1 MMRAFS
7 LAEAK
12 SWLGATLA
20 GKSIASE
27 TVQFKGVSTDTR
39 AVGEGLLF
47 VALRGE
53 RFDGHQFLEQARS
66 QGAVAAVVDVAD
78 DSVALPQLVVDD
90 TVAALAALAA
100 GNRNESNAKL
110 VAITGSS
117 GKTTVRQLTAAI
129 LEQMGEV
136 LATEGNLN
144 NHIGVPLTMFRM
156 SPEHQ
161 YGAVELGASGLGEI
175 AHTVAIVRPQVVIL
189 TNAGQA
195 HLEGFGSYQNIIKA
209 KGEIIDGVAEQGL
222 VVLNR
227 DDPAFDQW
235 YERAGQRRIV
245 SVSRMNHPEADY
257 RAVGQVAPD
266 QTMAITVDGPDGWHC
281 AFTLPL
287 VGEHNVSNA
296 VCAIAASRELG
307 ATDEQLIKGLSGVQA
322 VKGRLQVF
330 EPAPGFTVIDDSYNA
345 NPASMKAAID
355 VLSGY
360 KGQRV
365 AVLGA
370 MAELGGQGDDLHAE
384 VGAHAKVK
392 GIERLLLVG
401 PGCEGYANGFGQGAE
416 QFQTH
421 KQAVN
426 AIVDGRQASMVVLV
440 KGSRSS
446 AMDRVVEGMQTKV
459 KNACCSG

>member
-7 LAEAK
+7 LAEAQ
-12 SWLGATLA
+12 SWLGASLA
-20 GKSIASE
+20 GKPVDAG
-27 TVQFKGVSTDTR
+27 TLQFNGVSTDTR
-39 AVGEGLLF
+39 SVGGGQLF

-53 RFDGHQFLEQARS
+53 RFDGHKFLEQARS
-66 QGAVAAVVDVAD
+66 QGAVAAVVDTAD
-78 DSVALPQLVVDD
+78 ESVPFPQLVVDD
-90 TVAALAALAA
+90 TVNALAVLAA
-100 GNRNESNAKL
+100 GNRNESKARL

-129 LEQMGEV
+129 LEQVGEV

-144 NHIGVPLTMFRM
+144 NHIGVPLTMFRLA
-156 SPEHQ
+156 PEHQ

-175 AHTVAIVRPQVVIL
+175 AHTVAIVRPHVVIL

-209 KGEIIDGVAEQGL
+209 KGEIIDGVAGQGL

-227 DDPAFDQW
+227 DDPAYDQW
-235 YERAGQRRIV
+235 FERAGERRVV
-245 SVSRMNHPEADY
+245 SVSRMRHPQADY
-257 RAVGQVAPD
+257 RAEAQVASD
-266 QTMAITVDGPDGWHC
+266 QTMVVKAEGPDGWC
-281 AFTLPL
+281 CEFTLPL

-296 VCAIAASRELG
+296 LCAIVACRELG
-307 ATDEQLIKGLSGVQA
+307 ATDEQLVQGLSGVQA
-322 VKGRLQVF
+322 VKGRLLVF
-330 EPAPGFTVIDDSYNA
+330 EPAPGFTIIDDSYNA

-355 VLSGY
+355 VLAGY
-360 KGQRV
+360 PGQRV

-384 VGAHAKVK
+384 IGAHAKEK

-401 PGCEGYANGFGQGAE
+401 PGCDGYAKGYGQGAE

-421 KQAVN
+421 EQAVN
-426 AIVDGRQASMVVLV
+426 AIVDGRQGAMVVLA

>member
-7 LAEAK
+7 LAEAQ
-12 SWLGATLA
+12 SWLGASLA
-20 GKSIASE
+20 GKPVDAE
-27 TVQFKGVSTDTR
+27 KMRFEGVSTDTR
-39 AVGEGLLF
+39 AVGDGQLF

-53 RFDGHQFLEQARS
+53 RFDGHEFLEQARL
-66 QGAVAAVVDVAD
+66 QGAVAAVVEAAD
-78 DSVALPQLVVDD
+78 DSVPFPQLVVDD
-90 TVAALAALAA
+90 TVNALAVLAA
-100 GNRNESNAKL
+100 GNRNESSAQL

-129 LEQMGEV
+129 LAQMGEA

-144 NHIGVPLTMFRM
+144 NHIGVPLTLFRM
-156 SPEHQ
+156 APEHQ

-175 AHTVAIVRPQVVIL
+175 AHTVALVRPQVVIL

-195 HLEGFGSYQNIIKA
+195 HLEGFGSYQNIVKA
-209 KGEIIDGVAEQGL
+209 KGEIVDGVAEQGL

-227 DDPAFDQW
+227 DDPAYDQW
-235 YERAGQRRIV
+235 LARAGRRRVV
-245 SVSRMNHPEADY
+245 SVSRMKHPEADY
-257 RAVGQVAPD
+257 RAEAQIAPD
-266 QTMAITVDGPDGWHC
+266 QTMAVKAKGPDGWC
-281 AFTLPL
+281 CEFTLPL
-287 VGEHNVSNA
+287 VGEHNISNA
-296 VCAIAASRELG
+296 LCAIAACRELG
-307 ATDEQLIKGLSGVQA
+307 ATDEQLVQGLSGVQA
-322 VKGRLQVF
+322 VKGRLQVL
-330 EPAPGFTVIDDSYNA
+330 EPVPGFTIIDDSYNA

-355 VLSGY
+355 VLFGY
-360 KGQRV
+360 PGPRV

-370 MAELGGQGDDLHAE
+370 MAELGEQVDDLHAE
-384 VGAHAKVK
+384 VGAHAKEK

-401 PGCEGYANGFGQGAE
+401 PGCEGYAKGYGQGAE

-421 KQAVN
+421 EQAVD
-426 AIVDGRQASMVVLV
+426 AIVDGRQGAMVVLV